1 MKVKSHTKNTDQ
13 EENKK
18 ENKNKKEKNEIKQ
31 QTENIKKSKESLC
44 IPQRDPATLILQNRY
59 LIFEMHESAM
69 KSFSFPLKIE
79 SASCISV
86 VSWTNRCWNLGYS
99 HPADHQYLQ

>member
-18 ENKNKKEKNEIKQ
+18 ENKNKKKKNEIKQ

-59 LIFEMHESAM
+59 LTRLRSPV
-69 KSFSFPLKIE
+69 SS
-79 SASCISV
+79 SSSV
-86 VSWTNRCWNLGYS
+86 SM
-99 HPADHQYLQ
+99 